1 VGRTLALVVA
11 TVAPLAGAV
20 TMVTWEH
27 DMLHVFSLPAGL
39 LVLSAALAH
48 HGRTGSQLL
57 ARGVWWANLVLGT
70 LFCLAGSG
78 SERSFGLT
86 VVLATG
92 APLLAMGR
100 MGLDEDDEGAFRPLA
115 FRRTLSLA
123 MIMAVADAQA
133 LLFWGVFKLRYDKWT
148 RGPLPHETQGVIL
161 LLAAAVVLF
170 GIVGLYR
177 LRVWGL
183 VVGAV
188 SALGLIALAMSDV
201 CGLEPPLP
209 QSLVATSAIQLLL
222 PVPIIAAIVRGRAP
236 APSPPSF
243 AARLAPQAVVA
254 LLVLVSVTVV
264 WAGVR
269 F

>member
-1 VGRTLALVVA
+1 
-11 TVAPLAGAV
+11 
-20 TMVTWEH
+20 MVSW
-27 DMLHVFSLPAGL
+27 DRDLFHVFALPAGL

-70 LFCLAGSG
+70 LFCLAGGG
-78 SERSFGLT
+78 SERMFGLA
-86 VVLATG
+86 LAMATG

-100 MGLDEDDEGAFRPLA
+100 MGLDEDDDGAFRPIA

-133 LLFWGVFKLRYDKWT
+133 LVFWGILKLRHDAWR
-148 RGPLPHETQGVIL
+148 RGPLSQETQGVIL
-161 LLAAAVVLF
+161 LMAAAVVLV

-188 SALGLIALAMSDV
+188 SALGIFVLAMSDV
-201 CGLEPPLP
+201 FGLESPLP
-209 QSLVATSAIQLLL
+209 ESLAATSAIQLLL
-222 PVPIIAAIVRGRAP
+222 PVPIVAAIVRGRAP
-236 APSPPSF
+236 APSPPSLV
-243 AARLAPQAVVA
+243 ARLAPQAVVS
-254 LLVLVSVTVV
+254 LLMLVCAAVV
-264 WAGVR
+264 WLRIR